1 MKEWSHSSV
10 GLPALVLAIAVLVP
24 VVATGQSAETQAAGS
39 GNVTRTSWGDPDLR
53 GTWTS
58 NGARGVPMERPKEV
72 LTAAD
77 EARQEVLREFSRN
90 DQTLNVLFVEPETDI
105 TQHFDKPPVLV
116 VDPPNGRIPF
126 TPELQ
131 AASDSWKAASH
142 GVGIDSW
149 EDLDLWDRC
158 ITKGGPPMN
167 VLPAAYNNGILILQT
182 SDHVAILHEIIHEVR
197 IIPLDGRDHLD
208 PRIHQYWGDSR
219 AHWEGDTLVVE
230 VTNYS
235 DKTFGTQQPKGS
247 YRGGGRGQRVVER
260 FTRIDDGTLEY
271 RATVEDPRGFTK
283 PWTVVVPLLRD
294 DDYVL
299 YEYACHEGNYGLEQI
314 LKAHLGPG
322 TSDSDGR

>member
-1 MKEWSHSSV
+1 MA
-10 GLPALVLAIAVLVP
+10 P
-24 VVATGQSAETQAAGS
+24 
-39 GNVTRTSWGDPDLR
+39 
-53 GTWTS
+53 
-58 NGARGVPMERPKEV
+58 
-72 LTAAD
+72 
-77 EARQEVLREFSRN
+77 
-90 DQTLNVLFVEPETDI
+90 
-105 TQHFDKPPVLV
+105 
-116 VDPPNGRIPF
+116 
-126 TPELQ
+126 
-131 AASDSWKAASH
+131 H

-158 ITKGGPPMN
+158 ITKGGPPMS
-167 VLPAAYNNGILILQT
+167 VLPAGYNNGILILQT

-197 IIPLDGRDHLD
+197 IIPLDGRDHVD

-219 AHWEGDTLVVE
+219 VHWEGDTLVVE
-230 VTNYS
+230 ATNFP
-235 DKTFGTQQPKGS
+235 DKTFWTQQPKGS

-299 YEYACHEGNYGLEQI
+299 YEYASHEGKYGLEQI
-314 LKAHLGPG
+314 LKGNLGPG